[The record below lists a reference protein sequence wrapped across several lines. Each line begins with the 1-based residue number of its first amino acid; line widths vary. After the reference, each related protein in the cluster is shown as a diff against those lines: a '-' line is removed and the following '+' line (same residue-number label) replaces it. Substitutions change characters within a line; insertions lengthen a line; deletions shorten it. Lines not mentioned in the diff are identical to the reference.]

1 MISQWQKK
9 LTKIRFG
16 KIWWYNF
23 EYEFSIHT
31 LPEDIKQR
39 FFQAVEQQLGA
50 ARNAIPLEILIDVL
64 ESPSQA
70 FSLQGRQVGETE
82 LRHPFL
88 RFCKCAH

>member
-50 ARNAIPLEILIDVL
+50 ARNAIARNPN
-64 ESPSQA
+64 
-70 FSLQGRQVGETE
+70 
-82 LRHPFL
+82 
-88 RFCKCAH
+88 